1 MTVEDFKTNK
11 SVAVIDE
18 SNFLIGYIK
27 EESTNRAILIGPVRF
42 GELTDKDVSAIMNK
56 YNLPKILEKNI
67 SRFLLSTPVFSTENF
82 LVLLSLFHLSVN
94 GKLVT
99 IQEIM
104 QNSSDT
110 LSYQES
116 KENYIETVDIETPH
130 TTGDYEENI
139 IYYIKNG
146 MVDEIK
152 KLHFENY
159 TGSIGKL
166 GPNQL
171 RSIKNA
177 LIILNSI
184 CLRAAISGG
193 LDTETAYTL
202 GERYAQRI
210 ENAQSITQLGSLS
223 PMIRNDYCQRVKNLT
238 VPKIE
243 NLHIQKAINY
253 IQKNI
258 YSKITIAELAEH
270 VGVKPEYLSALCKQ
284 TLNCT
289 MSQYISERKID
300 EAKKLLRFTD
310 KSLSE
315 IATLLCFS
323 SQSHFQTHFKKVR
336 GITPMEYRDKYNKK

>member
-1 MTVEDFKTNK
+1 
-11 SVAVIDE
+11 
-18 SNFLIGYIK
+18 
-27 EESTNRAILIGPVRF
+27 
-42 GELTDKDVSAIMNK
+42 
-56 YNLPKILEKNI
+56 
-67 SRFLLSTPVFSTENF
+67 
-82 LVLLSLFHLSVN
+82 
-94 GKLVT
+94 
-99 IQEIM
+99 M

-146 MVDEIK
+146 IVDEIK
-152 KLHFENY
+152 KLQFENY

-166 GPNQL
+166 GHNQL

-289 MSQYISERKID
+289 MSQYISKRKID

-336 GITPMEYRDKYNKK
+336 GITPMEYRNKYNKK